1 MPRTFFEGK
10 IKKCNNNKQKKLE
23 SRPEDALV
31 KLVNTVETV
40 ETAETSRTAHT
51 ARTAH
56 SAHTAHS
63 ACTART
69 SHSAHTAHSAR
80 TAHPARTCFTFQMN
94 STNSKI
100 ECWAPARYFSCLH
113 IINVLFEPV

>member
-1 MPRTFFEGK
+1 MSRLFDARTFFEGK

-40 ETAETSRTAHT
+40 ETAETSRTA
-51 ARTAH
+51 
-56 SAHTAHS
+56 
-63 ACTART
+63 
-69 SHSAHTAHSAR
+69 HSAHTAHSAR